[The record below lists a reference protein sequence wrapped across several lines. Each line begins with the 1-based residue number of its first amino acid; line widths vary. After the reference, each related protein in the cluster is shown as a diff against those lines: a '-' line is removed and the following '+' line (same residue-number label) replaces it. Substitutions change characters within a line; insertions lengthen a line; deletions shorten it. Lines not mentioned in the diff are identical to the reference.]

1 MAISQ
6 KDIKLLWGRAASRC
20 AFPDC
25 RLQLTQDSETTESR
39 FQIGEQAHI
48 VAKEQNG
55 PRGDSPFTPDERDS
69 YANIIFLLCPTH
81 HTIIDK
87 SPEDFP
93 IEKLHSIKT
102 DHELWVQKTLSQTW
116 DLNQQARDL
125 IYTSLI
131 DSAVEYCH
139 LSEWKQWTFTPLETV
154 PSWPYD
160 LLQDFLTF
168 RQKVFSTDFPG
179 TLIELEKAVKTL
191 SILLHRAARVFQRHS
206 EIKEDVNGNLYYKGV
221 QFYKISEWDTEKYNR
236 LIKEF
241 DVWVEECH
249 QLVIDATR
257 AANWFREVVR
267 RDINPMFFAADG
279 KFVAT
284 YPWSADMGLSHR
296 YLLPEYT
303 QDEKDS
309 LPDSLPEDE

>member
-6 KDIKLLWGRAASRC
+6 RDIKLLWGRSASRC

-25 RLQLTQDSETTESR
+25 RLQLTQDSEATESS
-39 FQIGEQAHI
+39 FPIGEQAHI

-55 PRGDSPFTPDERDS
+55 PRGDSPLTSDERDS
-69 YANIIFLLCPTH
+69 YANLILLCPTH
-81 HTIIDK
+81 HTIIDR
-87 SPEDFP
+87 SPGDFP

-102 DHELWVQKTLSQTW
+102 DHELWVQQTLSQTW

-139 LSEWKQWTFTPLETV
+139 LSEWKQWTFGPLE
-154 PSWPYD
+154 PIPRWPYN
-160 LLQDFLTF
+160 LPQDFLAF

-179 TLIELEKAVKTL
+179 TLTELEKAVKTL
-191 SILLHRAARVFQRHS
+191 SILLHKAARVFQKHCQ
-206 EIKEDVNGNLYYKGV
+206 IKEDGNGNLYYDGV
-221 QFYKISEWDTEKYNR
+221 QFYKIPEWDTEKYNR
-236 LIKEF
+236 LSEEF
-241 DVWVEECH
+241 DRWVEECH
-249 QLVIDATR
+249 QLVIDATK

-284 YPWSADMGLSHR
+284 YPWSEDMGLSHQ

-303 QDEKDS
+303 QDEKSS

>member
-1 MAISQ
+1 MTIDWEDNTKRKVFRKALQEVYPSGAALAIFV
-6 KDIKLLWGRAASRC
+6 DEELGENLEVVAGGTN
-20 AFPDC
+20 
-25 RLQLTQDSETTESR
+25 LQST
-39 FQIGEQAHI
+39 A
-48 VAKEQNG
+48 
-55 PRGDSPFTPDERDS
+55 
-69 YANIIFLLCPTH
+69 
-81 HTIIDK
+81 
-87 SPEDFP
+87 
-93 IEKLHSIKT
+93 
-102 DHELWVQKTLSQTW
+102 HELVKWARTQGKLDEVYQAFKRQNPKHSVIGQLEQEAFVPQPW
-116 DLNQQARDL
+116 DLSQQARDL

-139 LSEWKQWTFTPLETV
+139 LSEWKHWTFGPLEPIPIWTYNL
-154 PSWPYD
+154 P
-160 LLQDFLTF
+160 QDFHTF

-179 TLIELEKAVKTL
+179 TLTELERAVKTL
-191 SILLHRAARVFQRHS
+191 SILLHKAAKVFQ
-206 EIKEDVNGNLYYKGV
+206 ENCQIKEDLNGNLYYVGV
-221 QFYKISEWDTEKYNR
+221 QFYKIPEWDTEKHSK
-236 LIKEF
+236 LLQEF
-241 DVWVEECH
+241 NEWVEACH

-284 YPWSADMGLSHR
+284 YPWSGDVDLSHQ

>member
-6 KDIKLLWGRAASRC
+6 RDIKLLWGRAASRC

-25 RLQLTQDSETTESR
+25 RRPLTQDSEATENS
-39 FQIGEQAHI
+39 FPIGEQAHI

-55 PRGDSPFTPDERDS
+55 PRGDSSLTSDERDS
-69 YANIIFLLCPTH
+69 YANLILLCPTH
-81 HTIIDK
+81 HTIIDS

-93 IEKLHSIKT
+93 IEKLHSVKT
-102 DHELWVQKTLSQTW
+102 DHELWVQQTLSQTW

-131 DSAVEYCH
+131 DSAVQYCH
-139 LSEWKQWTFTPLETV
+139 LSEWKQWTFGPLE
-154 PSWPYD
+154 PIPRWSYNLP
-160 LLQDFLTF
+160 QDFLTF

-179 TLIELEKAVKTL
+179 ALTELERAVKTL
-191 SILLHRAARVFQRHS
+191 SILLHKAAEVFQEHCQ
-206 EIKEDVNGNLYYKGV
+206 IKEDGNGNLYYDGV
-221 QFYKISEWDTEKYNR
+221 QFYKISEWDREKYNR
-236 LIKEF
+236 LSKEF

-249 QLVIDATR
+249 QLVIDATK

-267 RDINPMFFAADG
+267 RDINPMFFAAE

-284 YPWSADMGLSHR
+284 YPWSGDMGLSYQ